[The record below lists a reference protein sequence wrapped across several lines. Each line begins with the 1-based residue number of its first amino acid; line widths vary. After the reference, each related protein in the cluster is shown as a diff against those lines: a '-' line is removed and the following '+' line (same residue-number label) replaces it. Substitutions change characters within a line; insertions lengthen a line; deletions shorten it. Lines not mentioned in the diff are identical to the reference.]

1 MSDNKHKMH
10 VKTWSK
16 PRLKNFRKQSNKV
29 MKKKNPRTQTVDQNR
44 RIMFKDVLIYYKS
57 T

>member
-16 PRLKNFRKQSNKV
+16 PRLKNYRKQSNKV
-29 MKKKNPRTQTVDQNR
+29 MKKKILVHGLL
-44 RIMFKDVLIYYKS
+44 IKIDV
-57 T
+57 